1 MKKWEEAE
9 IGEIWNLINIWKKEL
24 QKLVNVNYIWELREN
39 EMYIFLNDN
48 STSFI
53 LEGLESRISILQ
65 YIFLDSSR
73 NRQIYNIHFAANWH
87 EFRNI
92 LKQTREDYGIC
103 IIDVI
108 FWLIINQC
116 FINGTIGNDPFRFYI
131 SKCVCVCIYTH
142 TCTFL
147 QNVSPHTTLRINPCC
162 NI

>member
-1 MKKWEEAE
+1 
-9 IGEIWNLINIWKKEL
+9 
-24 QKLVNVNYIWELREN
+24 
-39 EMYIFLNDN
+39 MYIFLNDN

-87 EFRNI
+87 EFCNI

-108 FWLIINQC
+108 F
-116 FINGTIGNDPFRFYI
+116 
-131 SKCVCVCIYTH
+131 
-142 TCTFL
+142 
-147 QNVSPHTTLRINPCC
+147 
-162 NI
+162 